1 MWLWPLALAGVVGA
15 FTLDGGFV
23 FDDQAAILTSPVVQA
38 DVPWT
43 EAFSRDFWGQPL
55 DAARA
60 SWRPAL
66 PLVWRGLWALGD
78 GAALPFR
85 LLSLLLHMLA
95 TGAVYQLGRRLGLS
109 AGALIGASLFAVHPL
124 RSEAVGAIVAQADVA
139 STFFG
144 LAAVLAIAGERPR
157 AVLAAVALAVGILFK
172 ESAVLFVAPV
182 AAAAWLNGP
191 GAPERRPALGRAAAV
206 LAPTLLVALLGTWMQ
221 FSFPR
226 PAAGPADNL
235 AFATEGMTRL
245 LHGLAMAGKLTRFT
259 LLPIGL
265 SPHHGYAEVDDGLAT
280 LLPDAAIGLVTL
292 AMLMLVMARAVR
304 RHDRLVLVLTTI
316 ALPVLA
322 LQSQLAV
329 TLPTDLGERIG
340 YGLLVSMGLGL
351 GAAFERGL
359 DAHARRV
366 ATAALVALS
375 LAGSWVAQR
384 PWASEPALW
393 EHALTVTPKALRVQR
408 NISAMRFRDGR
419 YEDGLWHLM
428 VVVHLEAR
436 LPAPVDWEPIT
447 ALEAQ
452 PVGRRLGLGP
462 GILAAD
468 APCPFALRWLNRAFR
483 DPVEALERWEEM
495 RALYG
500 CPSLG
505 GPAGAA
511 SR

>member
-1 MWLWPLALAGVVGA
+1 M
-15 FTLDGGFV
+15 
-23 FDDQAAILTSPVVQA
+23 
-38 DVPWT
+38 PWT

-55 DAARA
+55 GDARA

-85 LLSLLLHMLA
+85 VLSLLLHVLA
-95 TGAVYQLGRRLGLS
+95 TGLVYRLGRRLGLTV
-109 AGALIGASLFAVHPL
+109 GALVGASLFAVHPL

-139 STFFG
+139 STLFG
-144 LAAVLAIAGERPR
+144 LAAVLAIASERPR
-157 AVLAAVALAVGILFK
+157 ALLAASALAAGILFK

-182 AAAAWLNGP
+182 AAVAWLNAAG
-191 GAPERRPALGRAAAV
+191 GPERRRVLGRAAAS

-235 AFATEGMTRL
+235 AFATEGLTRL

-259 LLPIGL
+259 LLPVGL

-280 LLPDAAIGLVTL
+280 LLPDAAIGLAAL
-292 AMLMLVMARAVR
+292 ALLLLLLVRAARQRDWLA
-304 RHDRLVLVLTTI
+304 LVLSTI
-316 ALPVLA
+316 ALPVLV

-340 YGLLVSMGLGL
+340 YGLLATVGLGL
-351 GAAFERGL
+351 GAAFERAL
-359 DAHARRV
+359 DARARRV
-366 ATAALVALS
+366 ATAALLALS

-384 PWASEPALW
+384 PWSSEPALW
-393 EHALTVTPKALRVQR
+393 DHALTVTPKALRVQR
-408 NISAMRFRDGR
+408 NIAAMRFRDGR

-428 VVVHLEAR
+428 VVVHLESR

-462 GILAAD
+462 GILAPD

-483 DPVEALERWEEM
+483 NPGEALERWEEM

-505 GPAGAA
+505 GPTGAA